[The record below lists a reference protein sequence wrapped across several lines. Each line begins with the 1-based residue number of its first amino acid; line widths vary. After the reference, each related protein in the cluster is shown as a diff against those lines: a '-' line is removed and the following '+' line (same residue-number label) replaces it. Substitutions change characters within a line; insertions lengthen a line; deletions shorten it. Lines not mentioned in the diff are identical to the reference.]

1 MKFSIGDRI
10 MIKADAEELQNGVIE
25 MVDGT
30 TGTISE
36 IYQNNYEPDVDRFE
50 VELDEPIEYNGERIN
65 VVPGLYSD
73 NIELIKSRKTAA
85 EKTSRSSKKR
95 INERYA
101 MSFADLVKRESLKK

>member
-36 IYQNNYEPDVDRFE
+36 IYQNSYEPDVDRFE
-50 VELDEPIEYNGERIN
+50 VELD
-65 VVPGLYSD
+65 
-73 NIELIKSRKTAA
+73 
-85 EKTSRSSKKR
+85 
-95 INERYA
+95 
-101 MSFADLVKRESLKK
+101 

>member
-36 IYQNNYEPDVDRFE
+36 IYQNSYEPDVDRFE
-50 VELDEPIEYNGERIN
+50 VELDEPIEYNGDRIRI
-65 VVPGLYSD
+65 VPGLYSD

-85 EKTSRSSKKR
+85 EKTGRSSKKR

-101 MSFADLVKRESLKK
+101 MSFADLVKKEGLKK

>member
-36 IYQNNYEPDVDRFE
+36 IYQNSYEPDVDRFE
-50 VELDEPIEYNGERIN
+50 VELDEPIEYNGEN
-65 VVPGLYSD
+65 LTVVPGLYSD
-73 NIELIKSRKTAA
+73 NIELIKSRNAA
-85 EKTSRSSKKR
+85 ADKTSRSNSKR

-101 MSFADLVKRESLKK
+101 MSFAALLKREKSNK

>member
-36 IYQNNYEPDVDRFE
+36 IYQNSYEPDVDRFE
-50 VELDEPIEYNGERIN
+50 VELDEPIEYNGERIA
-65 VVPGLYSD
+65 VVPGLYLD
-73 NIELIKSRKTAA
+73 NIELVKSRKAAA

-101 MSFADLVKRESLKK
+101 MSFAALIKRESFKK